1 MKKIFLYI
9 ATALLLVTGSCTK
22 LDETLYSQIPANNF
36 YNNKFE
42 VMTAVL
48 RPFTHARAWA
58 SMQDRHGYWRLQEL
72 TADQQAWP
80 QKGRHGYDGAQ
91 WIRQH
96 YHQWTVTDRAIE
108 EPWELLYQGI
118 GFCNNTLDD
127 FESVNFSKLG
137 ITDNEKNALIAETK
151 VIRAWHYLKLMDL
164 YGNIP
169 IVTTAKGGQPS
180 NPPTVPRAE
189 VFTFV
194 EKEIKDNLSSLQ
206 PLSAAM
212 VGRVSKPAAYAMLAE
227 LYVNAAVWSG
237 TTRWDDCITACDSI
251 LLGDMGGLNGK
262 VALDNSILT
271 PFTTTNQLS
280 KENLFQ
286 LAYDYRA
293 SGDAPSYNSV
303 FWHYHSRQIYN
314 AERDGNNEWVTTPNA
329 YSAYK
334 NNDQRKKEWFLFGL
348 QYKHPDLRTSVA
360 DSIVLGSEEYD
371 GKPLVFV
378 NSIRRNSEGET
389 GEGGMT
395 RGEENSGARFNKYRP
410 GTVTDPNYLGNDF
423 VVYRLTEIYFF
434 KAEALMRKNN
444 GAATQSAVDLIN
456 QCKMRAFTSS
466 DWSTEIYT
474 TNTLTLD
481 ELLAERGREFIFE
494 GKRRS
499 DMIRFG
505 KFLTATWWDH
515 QPSNDTKWLLFPIP
529 KKQRVINLNLKQND
543 GYE

>member
-1 MKKIFLYI
+1 MKKIFLYT
-9 ATALLLVTGSCTK
+9 ALALLLVAGSCTK
-22 LDETLYSQIPANNF
+22 LDEKLYSQIPATNF

-42 VMTAVL
+42 LLTAVL

-108 EPWELLYQGI
+108 EPWELIYQGI

-127 FESVNFSKLG
+127 FEKVDFSKLG
-137 ITDNEKNALIAETK
+137 ITESEKAAMIAETK

-164 YGNIP
+164 YGNVP
-169 IVTTAKGGQPS
+169 IVTTAKGGQPTD
-180 NPPTVPRAE
+180 PATVPRAE
-189 VFTFV
+189 VFSFV
-194 EKEIKDNLSSLQ
+194 EKELKENLNALQ
-206 PLSAAM
+206 PLSLAM
-212 VGRVSKPAAYAMLAE
+212 VGRVTKPAAYAMLAE
-227 LYVNAAVWSG
+227 LYINAQVWSG
-237 TTRWDDCITACDSI
+237 TARWDDCITACDSI
-251 LLGDMGGLNGK
+251 ISGNMGGLNGK
-262 VALDNSILT
+262 IDLDNSILT
-271 PFTTTNQLS
+271 PFTVTNHQS
-280 KENLFQ
+280 KENIFQ

-329 YSAYK
+329 FSAYK
-334 NNDQRKKEWFLFGL
+334 DNDLRKKEWFLFGL
-348 QYKHPDLRTSVA
+348 QYKHPDLRANAA
-360 DSIVLGSEEYD
+360 DSVVLGSEEYD
-371 GKPLVFV
+371 GKPLIFV
-378 NSIRRNSEGET
+378 NTIRRNSEGET

-410 GTVTDPNYLGNDF
+410 GTVTDANYLGNDF

-434 KAEALMRKNN
+434 KAEALMHKSN
-444 GAATQSAVDLIN
+444 GVAVQPAVDLIN
-456 QCKMRAFTSS
+456 QSKKRAFSTS
-466 DWSTEIYT
+466 DWTTEMYT
-474 TNTLTLD
+474 TSTLNMD
-481 ELLAERGREFIFE
+481 ELLAEKGREFVFE
-494 GKRRS
+494 GKRRA

-505 KFLTATWWDH
+505 KFVTATWWDH
-515 QPSNDTKWLLFPIP
+515 QPSNDIKWMLFPIP
-529 KKQRVINLNLKQND
+529 RKQLVINTKLKQND
-543 GYE
+543 GY